1 MSCKQVEL
9 EGEKMKERP
18 RKQFLCSE
26 EWETEVIILVVVVC
40 V

>member
-1 MSCKQVEL
+1 MEL

-26 EWETEVIILVVVVC
+26 GREIEVIILVVVVC